1 MGILEQIAADIAE
14 IKATL
19 AGGAKP
25 AATATAAAATGE
37 KAETAAEKKKRLAAE
52 AEAAKP
58 TFTAEELRDKFL
70 AVMEKH
76 GDAAAKELIAE
87 AGYDKLAKLVA
98 DAPNWQKS
106 WDLAEAKLA
115 EDAADDNGGL

>member
-1 MGILEQIAADIAE
+1 MGILEKIVEQNDKIIALLE
-14 IKATL
+14 
-19 AGGAKP
+19 GGAAP
-25 AATATAAAATGE
+25 AAAAP
-37 KAETAAEKKKRLAAE
+37 KAETAAQKKAREKAE
-52 AEAAKP
+52 AEANKP

-70 AVMEKH
+70 EVMNVH

-115 EDAADDNGGL
+115 EAPAEDDNGGL

>member
-1 MGILEQIAADIAE
+1 MGILEQIAADVAE
-14 IKATL
+14 IKAAL
-19 AGGAKP
+19 AGGAAP
-25 AATATAAAATGE
+25 AATTKAADAP
-37 KAETAAEKKKRLAAE
+37 KETAAQKKAREKAE

-58 TFTAEELRDKFL
+58 SFTAEELRDKFL

-106 WDLAEAKLA
+106 WDLAEAKLE
-115 EDAADDNGGL
+115 EDAPEDDNGGL

>member
-1 MGILEQIAADIAE
+1 MGILEEIRDQNAKIIALLE
-14 IKATL
+14 
-19 AGGAKP
+19 GGAG
-25 AATATAAAATGE
+25 AAAP
-37 KAETAAEKKKRLAAE
+37 KADAPKTETAAQKKAREKAE
-52 AEAAKP
+52 AEANKP
-58 TFTAEELRDKFL
+58 SFTAEELRDKFL
-70 AVMEKH
+70 EVMNKH

-115 EDAADDNGGL
+115 EEVADDNGGL

>member
-14 IKATL
+14 IKASL
-19 AGGAKP
+19 AGGAAP
-25 AATATAAAATGE
+25 ATPKADAP
-37 KAETAAEKKKRLAAE
+37 KAETAAQKKAREKAE
-52 AEAAKP
+52 AEANKP
-58 TFTAEELRDKFL
+58 AFTAEELRDKFL

-106 WDLAEAKLA
+106 WDLAEAKL
-115 EDAADDNGGL
+115 EEEPADDNGGL

>member
-1 MGILEQIAADIAE
+1 MGILEQIAADVAE
-14 IKATL
+14 IKAAL

-25 AATATAAAATGE
+25 AATAAAADAP
-37 KAETAAEKKKRLAAE
+37 KETAAQKKAREKAE
-52 AEAAKP
+52 AEANKP
-58 TFTAEELRDKFL
+58 SFTAEQLRDKFL

-76 GDAAAKELIAE
+76 GDVAAKELIAE

-115 EDAADDNGGL
+115 EDAADDDNGGL